1 MASTTT
7 TEKPRSKPDTT
18 KDAIAERVKAQV
30 EEGVAQTQDALEQV
44 ASQTADEL
52 RKVSDQS
59 SKFVRENPGIA
70 VAGAVG
76 IGVLIGLALRG
87 RG

>member
-1 MASTTT
+1 MANTATAEKTCTTSNS
-7 TEKPRSKPDTT
+7 SK
-18 KDAIAERVKAQV
+18 KAVAERVKAQV
-30 EEGVAQTQDALEQV
+30 EDGMTQTQEALEK
-44 ASQTADEL
+44 AATQTADEL

-59 SKFVRENPGIA
+59 AKFVRDNPAIA

-76 IGVLIGLALRG
+76 LGVVIGLALRG